1 MEDREKPLAD
11 KWIEKAKD
19 NPVVAALVLIGFL
32 FLLIKPLAGPFDFL
46 IAKFWPRECKPYKNF
61 SVDLLYSDESAKKRT
76 VISDELDSVGYNG
89 RRINTGFEELQ
100 RPGEPG
106 TAWVVYPS
114 CLGNDDQRL
123 LKVLSIMN
131 ANGYSATNHTLDLKP
146 HSSSDFES
154 VQISLF

>member
-46 IAKFWPRECKPYKNF
+46 IAKFRPRECKPHTNF

-89 RRINTGFEELQ
+89 RRLILGLKSFKGQVSLGL
-100 RPGEPG
+100 PG
-106 TAWVVYPS
+106 
-114 CLGNDDQRL
+114 
-123 LKVLSIMN
+123 LSIPVALEMMI
-131 ANGYSATNHTLDLKP
+131 SACLKFSP
-146 HSSSDFES
+146 
-154 VQISLF
+154 L